1 MYLKRLEV
9 HGFKSFAT
17 RTIFDFGQG
26 ITAIVGPNGS
36 GKSNIADALR
46 WVLGEQSGRLLR
58 ARKMEDAI
66 FAGSSKR
73 SPADKAE
80 VTLTLD
86 NSDGWLPL
94 DFSEVAITRRGYR
107 NGESAYR
114 INRKR
119 VRLRDVQELLAKSS
133 MAQGSYAIIGQG
145 LVETVLNLRPEE
157 RRQLIEEAADI
168 QRYRLRIDEAR
179 AKLAATHENV
189 ERINLLV
196 QEIAPRLG
204 HLERQA
210 KRAAD
215 YARIS
220 RQLSQALQAYYGHQ
234 WHRAH
239 EALAVS
245 RATHDQA
252 QAEFTQAKV
261 ATETCQREL
270 AEVSKGVEERR
281 RRAAASAADRQRL
294 ADRMRELEQGLAVSG
309 QRRAILE
316 ARQQELRDEVA
327 ALEEE
332 RARAAEVVSGL
343 DDRRAELEEALVGA
357 RAELDRRRGEMT
369 ALEEELA
376 GGQGRAGDEEAKGQ
390 RLRAAA
396 GDIGARIKRLGLT
409 GRDLEKESG
418 RLDTRRRSII
428 SQMGELV
435 RVLRGYRGDDAGL
448 AEELAGVSHR
458 RQSLESQIAELRDLL
473 AKVEANQ
480 NARRGKLE
488 ALEARL
494 NVLSETQRQ
503 LQVARAD
510 EPPVTV
516 EGALAAIYQV
526 VRVPRGLEQAIEA
539 ALSDMVEA
547 FIVQHRAE
555 AIDVIQALVAQD
567 APRTTLL
574 PLDAI
579 KHVYPLNLMRERGI
593 IGVAAQLVRC
603 QPPYQKL
610 IDALLGRTIIVQ
622 DVEMAARVIRRGLGT
637 VVTLDGIVF
646 HPMGA
651 ITAGFPRAA
660 RPYILGHERD
670 LESLPKEID
679 RVRRSLA
686 VTENEVRSLRD
697 RLRQDEEALAAL
709 ATEVDRGL
717 ARRMRVQNAIADR
730 QRRLGQL
737 RGELRGLISSQ
748 DSLREQG
755 ESVAREC
762 ERLAQERERSLA
774 EAEELEES
782 ARYLR
787 KAGKLVEERRVQL
800 QRAVSEAAALPARLE
815 GQLQSLDVQRESG
828 KAILARLDAQLSAKA
843 VQSRGLDM
851 ERSTLDSSAR
861 SDKEEVAR
869 VREELQP
876 LVETSAPDQGET
888 VQLELRE
895 RELHQQLLKGQGRMF
910 QAERHLL
917 EAEAEVR
924 RWETEVDALR
934 QHIEDE
940 GLTITRD
947 GDIVSPEIAVPR
959 VPHWLA
965 ADPST
970 RSAGSEQASSGQ
982 DRPEEGP
989 GGLRPISGG
998 ADVEPEVLGRE
1009 IERLR
1014 GQMRRLGP
1022 VNVGAEEDYA
1032 ELRERH
1038 DFLTSQLEDLSGA
1051 EHALHR
1057 AIHELHGVMRRRF
1070 QTTFEMV
1077 AQGFEEY
1084 FQAFFGGG
1092 RARLALRSGSGQAAS
1107 DPEDPSTGSL
1117 AGQAGQAPSTSSGQA
1132 LEHAGVEI
1140 EAEPPGKRLQS
1151 LAQLSG
1157 GEKALTAVSFLFAL
1171 LQASPSPFCV
1181 LDEVDAM
1188 LDEANVGRFV
1198 SALEELASK
1207 TQFIVITHNRR
1218 TIEVSDSIYGVSMG
1232 PETVSRVLS
1241 LRLADVRAE

>member
-9 HGFKSFAT
+9 QGFKSFAT

-73 SPADKAE
+73 PRAEKAE

-86 NSDGWLPL
+86 NADGWLPL

-107 NGESAYR
+107 NGESEYR

-119 VRLRDVQELLAKSS
+119 VRLRDLQELLAKSS

-145 LVETVLNLRPEE
+145 LVETILNLRPDE

-196 QEIAPRLG
+196 KEIAPRLG

-220 RQLSQALQAYYGHQ
+220 RQLSQALGVHYGHQ
-234 WHRAH
+234 WYRAH
-239 EALAVS
+239 ESLAVS
-245 RATHDQA
+245 RAAHDQA

-261 ATETCQREL
+261 AAETCQHEL

-281 RRAAASAADRQRL
+281 RRASASADDRQRL
-294 ADRMRELEQGLAVSG
+294 ADRIRELEQGLAVSA
-309 QRRAILE
+309 QRRTILE
-316 ARQQELRDEVA
+316 ARQQELRDEVV

-332 RARAAEVVSGL
+332 RARAVEIVSSL
-343 DDRRAELEEALVGA
+343 DGRRAELEEALAAA
-357 RAELDRRRGEMT
+357 RAELDRRRDELA
-369 ALEEELA
+369 ALEEELT
-376 GGQGRAGDEEAKGQ
+376 GGQGRAADDEAKSQ

-396 GDIGARIKRLGLT
+396 ADFGARTKRLGLSR
-409 GRDLEKESG
+409 RDLERETA

-428 SQMGELV
+428 SQMAELI
-435 RVLRGYRGDDAGL
+435 RVLRGYRADDAAL
-448 AEELAGVSHR
+448 AEELTGVSRR
-458 RQSLESQIAELRDLL
+458 RQPLESQIAELRGSL

-494 NVLSETQRQ
+494 NVLSEAQRQ

-510 EPPVTV
+510 EPPVAV
-516 EGALAAIYQV
+516 EGTLAAIYQV

-547 FIVQHRAE
+547 FITQHRAE
-555 AIDVIQALVAQD
+555 AIDAIRALVAQD
-567 APRTTLL
+567 APRTTIL
-574 PLDAI
+574 PLDSI
-579 KHVYPLNLMRERGI
+579 KQVYPLNLMREKGI
-593 IGVAAQLVRC
+593 VGVAAQLVRC

-610 IDALLGRTIIVQ
+610 IDALLGRTIVVQ
-622 DVEMAARVIRRGLGT
+622 DVETATRVIRRGLGT

-646 HPMGA
+646 HPVGA
-651 ITAGFPRAA
+651 ITAGFPRAT

-679 RVRRSLA
+679 RLRRSLA
-686 VTENEVRSLRD
+686 VTENEAHSLRD
-697 RLRQDEEALAAL
+697 RLRQDETALAAL
-709 ATEVDRGL
+709 APEVDRGL
-717 ARRMRVQNAIADR
+717 VRRMRVQNAIADR
-730 QRRLGQL
+730 QRRLSQL

-748 DSLREQG
+748 DNLRDQG
-755 ESVAREC
+755 ESLAREC
-762 ERLAQERERSLA
+762 DRLAEERELSLV
-774 EAEELEES
+774 EAQELEES
-782 ARYLR
+782 ASYLL
-787 KAGKLVEERRVQL
+787 KAGKLVEERRAQL
-800 QRAVSEAAALPARLE
+800 QRAVAEATALPAGLE

-828 KAILARLDAQLSAKA
+828 KASLARLDAQLSAKA
-843 VQSRGLDM
+843 VQLRGLEM
-851 ERSTLDSSAR
+851 ERSTLDGSAR
-861 SDKEEVAR
+861 SDDEELGR
-869 VREELQP
+869 VREELRP

-895 RELHQQLLKGQGRMF
+895 RELHQQLLAAQGRMF
-910 QAERHLL
+910 QAERRLL

-934 QHIEDE
+934 QRIQDE
-940 GLTITRD
+940 GLSITRE

-965 ADPST
+965 AE
-970 RSAGSEQASSGQ
+970 GS
-982 DRPEEGP
+982 EEGP

-998 ADVEPEVLGRE
+998 ADIDPETLGRE

-1014 GQMRRLGP
+1014 VQVRRLGP
-1022 VNVGAEEDYA
+1022 VNVEAEEDYA
-1032 ELRERH
+1032 ELRQRH

-1051 EHALHR
+1051 EQALHR
-1057 AIHELHGVMRRRF
+1057 AIDELHGVMRKRF
-1070 QTTFEMV
+1070 HSTFETV
-1077 AQGFEEY
+1077 ASGFEEY

-1092 RARLALRSGSGQAAS
+1092 RARLALTEPKDLQH
-1107 DPEDPSTGSL
+1107 T
-1117 AGQAGQAPSTSSGQA
+1117 
-1132 LEHAGVEI
+1132 GVEI
-1140 EAEPPGKRLQS
+1140 EAQPPGKRLQS

-1157 GEKALTAVSFLFAL
+1157 GEKALTAVALLFAL
-1171 LQASPSPFCV
+1171 LQANPSPFCV

-1188 LDEANVGRFV
+1188 LDEANVGRFI
-1198 SALEELASK
+1198 SALRELSQK
-1207 TQFIVITHNRR
+1207 TQFIVITHARG

-1232 PETVSRVLS
+1232 PDTVSRVLS
-1241 LRLADVRAE
+1241 LRLSDVTTT

>member
-1 MYLKRLEV
+1 VYLKRLEV
-9 HGFKSFAT
+9 SGFKSFAS
-17 RTIFDFGQG
+17 RTVFDFGQG

-73 SPADKAE
+73 PRAEKAE
-80 VTLTLD
+80 ITLTLD
-86 NSDGWLPL
+86 NADGWLPL
-94 DFSEVAITRRGYR
+94 EFSEVGITRRGYR
-107 NGESAYR
+107 NGESEYR

-119 VRLRDVQELLAKSS
+119 VRLRDLQETLAKST

-145 LVETVLNLRPEE
+145 LVETILNLRPDE

-179 AKLAATHENV
+179 SKLAATHENV

-196 QEIAPRLG
+196 KEIAPRLA

-220 RQLSQALQAYYGHQ
+220 RELSQALRAHYGHQ

-239 EALAVS
+239 ESLAVS

-261 ATETCQREL
+261 AADTCQQEL
-270 AEVSKGVEERR
+270 DDVSKGVEERR
-281 RRAAASAADRQRL
+281 RRASASASDRQRL
-294 ADRMRELEQGLAVSG
+294 ADRIRELEHGLAVSA

-343 DDRRAELEEALVGA
+343 DGRRAELEEALASA
-357 RAELDRRRGEMT
+357 RAELDRRRGELT
-369 ALEEELA
+369 ALEEELT
-376 GGQGRAGDEEAKGQ
+376 GGQGRAADEEARSQ
-390 RLRAAA
+390 RLRAGAT
-396 GDIGARIKRLGLT
+396 DIEARIKRLGLNR
-409 GRDLEKESG
+409 RDLEREVG
-418 RLDTRRRSII
+418 RLDTRRHSII
-428 SQMGELV
+428 NQMAEV
-435 RVLRGYRGDDAGL
+435 IRVLRGYRADDAGL
-448 AEELAGVSHR
+448 AEELGGVGQR
-458 RQSLESQIAELRDLL
+458 RQALESRIAELRDSL

-480 NARRGKLE
+480 NARRGKME

-494 NVLSETQRQ
+494 NVLTEAQRQ
-503 LQVARAD
+503 LQTAPAD

-539 ALSDMVEA
+539 ALGDTVEA

-555 AIDVIQALVAQD
+555 AIDAIRALVAQD
-567 APRTTLL
+567 APRTIIL

-579 KHVYPLNLMRERGI
+579 KQVYPLNLMREKGI
-593 IGVAAQLVRC
+593 VGVAAQLVRC

-610 IDALLGRTIIVQ
+610 IDALLGRTIVVQ
-622 DVEMAARVIRRGLGT
+622 DVDAAARVVRRGLGT
-637 VVTLDGIVF
+637 VVTVDGVVF

-651 ITAGFPRAA
+651 ITAGFPRTT
-660 RPYILGHERD
+660 RPYVLGHERD

-679 RVRRSLA
+679 RLRRTLA
-686 VTENEVRSLRD
+686 ITENEAQSLRD
-697 RLRQDEEALAAL
+697 RLRQDEAAFAAL
-709 ATEVDRGL
+709 AGEVDRGL
-717 ARRMRVQNAIADR
+717 GRRMRVQNAIADR

-748 DSLREQG
+748 ENLRDQAASL
-755 ESVAREC
+755 AREC
-762 ERLAQERERSLA
+762 DRLAEERERSLV
-774 EAEELEES
+774 EARELEES
-782 ARYLR
+782 ARYLQ
-787 KAGKLVEERRVQL
+787 KAGNLVEERRAQL
-800 QRAVSEAAALPARLE
+800 QRAVAEATALPSSLD
-815 GQLQSLDVQRESG
+815 GHLQSLDVQSEGS
-828 KAILARLDAQLSAKA
+828 KAALARLDAQLSAKA
-843 VQSRGLDM
+843 VQLRGLEM
-851 ERSTLDSSAR
+851 ERSTLEGSAR
-861 SDKEEVAR
+861 SDDEELAR
-869 VREELQP
+869 VREELRP
-876 LVETSAPDQGET
+876 LLETSAPDQGET

-895 RELHQQLLKGQGRMF
+895 RELHQQLLAAQGRMF
-910 QAERHLL
+910 QAERRLL
-917 EAEAEVR
+917 EAESEVR

-934 QHIEDE
+934 ERIRDE
-940 GLTITRD
+940 GLSISRD
-947 GDIVSPEIAVPR
+947 GDIVAPEIAVPR

-965 ADPST
+965 AN
-970 RSAGSEQASSGQ
+970 E
-982 DRPEEGP
+982 PEEGP

-998 ADVEPEVLGRE
+998 AEIDPEVLGRD
-1009 IERLR
+1009 IERMR
-1014 GQMRRLGP
+1014 GQLRRLGP
-1022 VNVGAEEDYA
+1022 VNVEAEEDYA
-1032 ELRERH
+1032 ELRQRH
-1038 DFLTSQLEDLSGA
+1038 DFLTSQLDDLSGA
-1051 EHALHR
+1051 EKALHR
-1057 AIHELHGVMRRRF
+1057 AIDELHGVMHKRF
-1070 QTTFEMV
+1070 ESTFETV
-1077 AQGFEEY
+1077 AGGFEEY
-1084 FQAFFGGG
+1084 YQAFFGGG
-1092 RARLALRSGSGQAAS
+1092 RARLFLT
-1107 DPEDPSTGSL
+1107 DPKDLQNT
-1117 AGQAGQAPSTSSGQA
+1117 
-1132 LEHAGVEI
+1132 GVEI
-1140 EAEPPGKRLQS
+1140 EAQPPGKRLQS
-1151 LAQLSG
+1151 MAQLSG
-1157 GEKALTAVSFLFAL
+1157 GEKALTAVSLLFAL
-1171 LQASPSPFCV
+1171 LQANPSPFCV

-1198 SALEELASK
+1198 SALQELSKK

-1232 PETVSRVLS
+1232 PESVSRVLS
-1241 LRLADVRAE
+1241 MRLSDVTGE